1 MVRMGMALMRIVREM
16 MTVRLV
22 MMAML
27 LVVVMEMMG
36 MERWW

>member
-1 MVRMGMALMRIVREM
+1 MALMRIVREM

-27 LVVVMEMMG
+27 LLVVLEMMG